1 MEKKWE
7 IGGGLASGGAKEF
20 ADGKMRSATFRP
32 EHLGIEAVDVV
43 AEFGD
48 LAVDE
53 EDFHHIKAVRNGRV
67 IDLPEILRG
76 SADEGTAF
84 AIVHGA
90 AGAGPTADR
99 AGFDFN
105 KDEGIAVA
113 KDQVDLAVF
122 AGEIGGEELQAVMF
136 EVTAGSVFTE
146 DAVLQM
152 AGLVALPKL

>member
-1 MEKKWE
+1 MGKKWE

-20 ADGKMRSATFRP
+20 ADGKMRLATFRT
-32 EHLGIEAVDVV
+32 EHLGVEAVDVV

-53 EDFHHIKAVRNGRV
+53 EDFHHIKAIGDRRV
-67 IDLPEILRG
+67 IDLPKILRG
-76 SADEGTAF
+76 GADERAAF

-90 AGAGPTADR
+90 AGAGPTADS

-122 AGEIGGEELQAVMF
+122 AGEIGGEELEAVMF

-146 DAVLQM
+146 DAVLQV